1 MSVEQINAGHSQNN
15 LIAMDMTL
23 KYARGIS
30 YSQLYKDKKNTIEK
44 LVKDLPTCE
53 SVVWLS
59 FLVHQKITLTVK
71 QAEIHIMAPLL
82 YQFNSE
88 LQHKILSFI
97 GGRSFPTDQLFDLQS
112 LLKMIEYLL
121 QHHNSYRRELN
132 RDDKSNLFKAYLL
145 ICDDYLVQQE
155 EVNQDGTYSADD
167 MLKFYMPFE
176 LRMNTVLSIK
186 FSLIELVKSKLF
198 LVDFASNDQRFSSY
212 IDAYIRGKHCESASK
227 YILMLFSLSSELI
240 CNKNK
245 TNIIKIDLS
254 DSVTMC
260 SFLDNFCINVPDN
273 IDEVNIQ
280 EKPLYKVANNTYCF
294 LYIKFFV
301 NKFFHSLLFDL
312 AKELENQGL
321 IDTKKTPAYVQ
332 IKQLVGQK
340 FTEQYLFY
348 KVIDRILADKRYEKK
363 TGEDMTKI
371 SDGLP
376 DFYANKGQRVFLF
389 EFKDIQLNRKV
400 VTSGDYDTI
409 IKAVENELVE
419 NEKGRPKGITQL
431 ANDIDKHLFDIV
443 GKERVSE
450 KLQVYPILVYSDSS
464 FDIEGFN
471 YYLNNRFHEI
481 IRNRNIPSNIHVK
494 DVLMV
499 NIDTLIMFEKAFVD
513 KKLKFDVL
521 VNEYI
526 SYKNSK
532 EQYQVVPFNKFLFQ
546 KAKQKGCFFKASYLV
561 KEMIAEMAEKEKTEK
576 ATYGN

>member
-1 MSVEQINAGHSQNN
+1 
-15 LIAMDMTL
+15 MDMIL

-30 YSQLYKDKKNTIEK
+30 YSQLYKDKKDTIEM

-53 SVVWLS
+53 SIVWLS
-59 FLVHQKITLTVK
+59 FLVHRKVSLTVD
-71 QAEIHIMAPLL
+71 QTEIHIMAPLL
-82 YQFNSE
+82 FQFNSD
-88 LQHKILSFI
+88 LQHRITDFI
-97 GGRSFPTDQLFDLQS
+97 GERTFPTDQFFDLQS
-112 LLKMIEYLL
+112 LLKTIEYLL
-121 QHHNSYRRELN
+121 QHHNSCRRELSM
-132 RDDKSNLFKAYLL
+132 DDKSNLFKAYL
-145 ICDDYLVQQE
+145 IVCDDYLIQKE

-176 LRMNTVLSIK
+176 LRMNTVLGIK
-186 FSLIELVKSKLF
+186 LSLIELVKSKLF

-240 CNKNK
+240 CNEKK

-254 DSVTMC
+254 DSATMC

-409 IKAVENELVE
+409 IKAVENELVK

-521 VNEYI
+521 INEYI

-546 KAKQKGCFFKASYLV
+546 KAKQKVFFFTASYLV
-561 KEMIAEMAEKEKTEK
+561 KEMIAEMAEKEKNEK
-576 ATYGN
+576 ETYGN

>member
-1 MSVEQINAGHSQNN
+1 
-15 LIAMDMTL
+15 MDMIL

-30 YSQLYKDKKNTIEK
+30 YSQLYKDKKDTIEM

-53 SVVWLS
+53 SIVWLS
-59 FLVHQKITLTVK
+59 FLVHRKVSLTVE
-71 QAEIHIMAPLL
+71 QTEIHIMAPLL
-82 YQFNSE
+82 LQFNSD
-88 LQHKILSFI
+88 LQHRILSFL
-97 GGRSFPTDQLFDLQS
+97 GGRSFPTDQFFDLQS

-240 CNKNK
+240 CNEKK

-521 VNEYI
+521 INEYI

-546 KAKQKGCFFKASYLV
+546 KAKQKGCFFTASYLV
-561 KEMIAEMAEKEKTEK
+561 KEMIAEMAEKEKNEK
-576 ATYGN
+576 ETYGN

>member
-1 MSVEQINAGHSQNN
+1 
-15 LIAMDMTL
+15 MDMTL

-97 GGRSFPTDQLFDLQS
+97 GGRSFPTDQFFDLQS

-121 QHHNSYRRELN
+121 LHHNSYRRELN

-145 ICDDYLVQQE
+145 ICDEYLVQQE

-186 FSLIELVKSKLF
+186 FSLIELIKSKLF

-363 TGEDMTKI
+363 TGDDMTKI

-400 VTSGDYDTI
+400 VTSRDYDTI

-494 DVLMV
+494 DLLMV

-521 VNEYI
+521 INEYI

-546 KAKQKGCFFKASYLV
+546 KAKQKGCFFTASYLV

>member
-1 MSVEQINAGHSQNN
+1 
-15 LIAMDMTL
+15 MDMTL

-97 GGRSFPTDQLFDLQS
+97 GGRSFPTDQFFDLQS

-254 DSVTMC
+254 DSVKMC

-521 VNEYI
+521 INEYI

>member
-1 MSVEQINAGHSQNN
+1 M
-15 LIAMDMTL
+15 
-23 KYARGIS
+23 
-30 YSQLYKDKKNTIEK
+30 

-53 SVVWLS
+53 SVMWLS
-59 FLVHQKITLTVK
+59 FLVHQKISLTVD

-82 YQFNSE
+82 FQFNSD
-88 LQHKILSFI
+88 LQHRITDFI
-97 GGRSFPTDQLFDLQS
+97 GERTFPTDQFFDLQS
-112 LLKMIEYLL
+112 LLKTIEYLL
-121 QHHNSYRRELN
+121 LHDNSCRRELSK
-132 RDDKSNLFKAYLL
+132 DDKSNLFKAYL
-145 ICDDYLVQQE
+145 IVCDEYLVQKE

-186 FSLIELVKSKLF
+186 FSLIELIKSKLF

-240 CNKNK
+240 CNKKK

-254 DSVTMC
+254 ESVKMC

-443 GKERVSE
+443 GKGRVSE

-494 DVLMV
+494 DLLMV

-513 KKLKFDVL
+513 KILKFDVL
-521 VNEYI
+521 INEYI

-546 KAKQKGCFFKASYLV
+546 KAKQKGYFLQPH
-561 KEMIAEMAEKEKTEK
+561 IW
-576 ATYGN
+576 

>member
-1 MSVEQINAGHSQNN
+1 
-15 LIAMDMTL
+15 MDMIL

-30 YSQLYKDKKNTIEK
+30 YSQLYKDKKDTIEM

-53 SVVWLS
+53 SIVWLS
-59 FLVHQKITLTVK
+59 FLVHRKVSLTVD
-71 QAEIHIMAPLL
+71 QTEIHIMAPLL
-82 YQFNSE
+82 FQFNSD
-88 LQHKILSFI
+88 LQHRITDFI
-97 GGRSFPTDQLFDLQS
+97 GERTFPSDQFFDLQS
-112 LLKMIEYLL
+112 LLKTIEYLL
-121 QHHNSYRRELN
+121 QHHNSCRRELSM
-132 RDDKSNLFKAYLL
+132 DDKSNLFKAYL
-145 ICDDYLVQQE
+145 IVCDDYLIQKE

-176 LRMNTVLSIK
+176 LRMNTVLDIK
-186 FSLIELVKSKLF
+186 LSLIELVKSKLF

-240 CNKNK
+240 CNEKK

-254 DSVTMC
+254 DSATMC

-521 VNEYI
+521 IHEYI

-546 KAKQKGCFFKASYLV
+546 KAKQKGCFFTASYLV
-561 KEMIAEMAEKEKTEK
+561 KEMIAEMAEKEKNEK
-576 ATYGN
+576 ETYGN

>member
-1 MSVEQINAGHSQNN
+1 
-15 LIAMDMTL
+15 MDMIL

-30 YSQLYKDKKNTIEK
+30 YSQLYKGENDTIEM
-44 LVKDLPTCE
+44 LIKDLPTCE
-53 SVVWLS
+53 SVMWLS
-59 FLVHQKITLTVK
+59 FLVHQKITLTVA
-71 QAEIHIMAPLL
+71 QTEINILMPVLFQL
-82 YQFNSE
+82 NSD
-88 LQHKILSFI
+88 LHHRILNFI
-97 GGRSFPTDQLFDLQS
+97 GGRTFSTDQFFDLQS

-121 QHHNSYRRELN
+121 QHHNSYRRELSK
-132 RDDKSNLFKAYLL
+132 DDKSNLFKAYL
-145 ICDDYLVQQE
+145 IVCDDYLVQKE
-155 EVNQDGTYSADD
+155 EVNQDGTYSADE
-167 MLKFYMPFE
+167 MLKLYMPFE
-176 LRMNTVLSIK
+176 LRMNSVLSIK
-186 FSLIELVKSKLF
+186 DSLIELVKSKLF
-198 LVDFASNDQRFSSY
+198 LDDFASNDQRFSSY
-212 IDAYIRGKHCESASK
+212 IDAYIRGKHCESVSK
-227 YILMLFSLSSELI
+227 YMLMLFSLSAELI
-240 CNKNK
+240 CNEKK
-245 TNIIKIDLS
+245 TNIIKIGLS

-260 SFLDNFCINVPDN
+260 SFLDNFCINIPDN
-273 IDEVNIQ
+273 IDDVNIQ
-280 EKPLYKVANNTYCF
+280 EKPLYKVDHNTYCF

-301 NKFFHSLLFDL
+301 DKLFHSLLFDL
-312 AKELENQGL
+312 AKELENQRL

-363 TGEDMTKI
+363 TGEEMSKI

-409 IKAVENELVE
+409 IKAAEKELVE

-431 ANDIDKHLFDIV
+431 ANDIDKYLADIV
-443 GKERVSE
+443 GKDRVSE
-450 KLQVYPILVYSDSS
+450 KLYVYPILVYSDSS

-481 IRNRNIPSNIHVK
+481 IRTRNIPSNIHFK

-499 NIDTLIMFEKAFVD
+499 NIDTLIMFEKAFSD

-521 VNEYI
+521 INEYI

-546 KAKQKGCFFKASYLV
+546 KAKQKGCFYKASYLV
-561 KEMIAEMAEKEKTEK
+561 KEMIAEMVEKEKKEK
-576 ATYGN
+576 ETYGN

>member
-1 MSVEQINAGHSQNN
+1 
-15 LIAMDMTL
+15 MDMIL

-30 YSQLYKDKKNTIEK
+30 YSQLYKDKKDTIEM

-53 SVVWLS
+53 SVMWLS
-59 FLVHQKITLTVK
+59 FLVHQKISLTVD

-82 YQFNSE
+82 FQFNSD
-88 LQHKILSFI
+88 LQHRITDFI
-97 GGRSFPTDQLFDLQS
+97 GERTFPTDQFFDLQS
-112 LLKMIEYLL
+112 LLKTIEYLL
-121 QHHNSYRRELN
+121 LHDNSCRRELSK
-132 RDDKSNLFKAYLL
+132 DDKSNLFKAYL
-145 ICDDYLVQQE
+145 IVCDEYLVQKE

-186 FSLIELVKSKLF
+186 FSLIELIKSKLF

-240 CNKNK
+240 CNKKK

-254 DSVTMC
+254 DSVKMC

-273 IDEVNIQ
+273 DEVNIQ

-494 DVLMV
+494 DLLMV

-521 VNEYI
+521 INEYI

-546 KAKQKGCFFKASYLV
+546 KAKQKGCSFTASYLV

>member
-1 MSVEQINAGHSQNN
+1 
-15 LIAMDMTL
+15 MDMTL

-97 GGRSFPTDQLFDLQS
+97 GGRSFPTDQFFDLQS

-121 QHHNSYRRELN
+121 LHHNSYRRELN

-521 VNEYI
+521 INEYI

>member
-1 MSVEQINAGHSQNN
+1 
-15 LIAMDMTL
+15 MDMIL

-30 YSQLYKDKKNTIEK
+30 YSQLYKDEKDTIEM

-59 FLVHQKITLTVK
+59 FLVHQKISLTVD
-71 QAEIHIMAPLL
+71 QTEIHIMAPLL
-82 YQFNSE
+82 FQFNSD
-88 LQHKILSFI
+88 LQHRITDFI
-97 GGRSFPTDQLFDLQS
+97 GERIFPTDQFFDLQS
-112 LLKMIEYLL
+112 LLKTIEYLL
-121 QHHNSYRRELN
+121 QHHNSCRRELSM
-132 RDDKSNLFKAYLL
+132 DDKSNLFKAYL
-145 ICDDYLVQQE
+145 IVCDDYLVQKE
-155 EVNQDGTYSADD
+155 EVNKDGTYSADD

-186 FSLIELVKSKLF
+186 DSLIELVKSKLF
-198 LVDFASNDQRFSSY
+198 LDDFASNDQRFSSY
-212 IDAYIRGKHCESASK
+212 IDAYIRGKHCESVSK
-227 YILMLFSLSSELI
+227 YMLMLFSLSAELI
-240 CNKNK
+240 CNEKK

-254 DSVTMC
+254 DSATMC
-260 SFLDNFCINVPDN
+260 SLLDNFCINVPDN
-273 IDEVNIQ
+273 IDDVNIQ
-280 EKPLYKVANNTYCF
+280 EKPLYKVDQNTYCF

-301 NKFFHSLLFDL
+301 DKFFHSLLLDL
-312 AKELENQGL
+312 AKELENQRL

-348 KVIDRILADKRYEKK
+348 KVIDRILVDKRYEKK
-363 TGEDMTKI
+363 TGEDMSKI

-389 EFKDIQLNRKV
+389 EFKDIQLSRKV
-400 VTSGDYDTI
+400 VTSGDYETI

-431 ANDIDKHLFDIV
+431 ANDIDKHLADIV
-443 GKERVSE
+443 GKGRVSE

-481 IRNRNIPSNIHVK
+481 IRTRNIPSNIHIK

-499 NIDTLIMFEKAFVD
+499 NIDTLIMFEKAFSD

-521 VNEYI
+521 INEYI

-546 KAKQKGCFFKASYLV
+546 KAKQKGCFYKASYLW
-561 KEMIAEMAEKEKTEK
+561 KEMIAEMVEKEKKEK
-576 ATYGN
+576 ETYGN

>member
-1 MSVEQINAGHSQNN
+1 
-15 LIAMDMTL
+15 MDMTL

-53 SVVWLS
+53 SIVWLS
-59 FLVHQKITLTVK
+59 FLVHQKFTLTVE

-82 YQFNSE
+82 YQFNSD
-88 LQHKILSFI
+88 LQHRILSFL
-97 GGRSFPTDQLFDLQS
+97 GGRSFPTDQFFDLQS
-112 LLKMIEYLL
+112 LLKMIEYLS

-186 FSLIELVKSKLF
+186 FSLIELIKSKLF
-198 LVDFASNDQRFSSY
+198 LIDFASNDQRFSSY

-280 EKPLYKVANNTYCF
+280 EKPLYKVDHNTYCF

-301 NKFFHSLLFDL
+301 DKFFHSLLFDL
-312 AKELENQGL
+312 AKELEKQGL
-321 IDTKKTPAYVQ
+321 LNTKKTPAYVQ

-348 KVIDRILADKRYEKK
+348 KVIDRILANKRYEKK
-363 TGEDMTKI
+363 TGEDMSKI

-409 IKAVENELVE
+409 IKAVENEFVE

-521 VNEYI
+521 INEYI

>member
-1 MSVEQINAGHSQNN
+1 
-15 LIAMDMTL
+15 MDMIL

-30 YSQLYKDKKNTIEK
+30 YSQLYKDKKDTIEM

-53 SVVWLS
+53 SIVWLS
-59 FLVHQKITLTVK
+59 FLVHRKVSLTVD
-71 QAEIHIMAPLL
+71 QTEIHIMAPLL
-82 YQFNSE
+82 FQFNSD
-88 LQHKILSFI
+88 LQHRITDFI
-97 GGRSFPTDQLFDLQS
+97 GERTFPSDQFFDLQS
-112 LLKMIEYLL
+112 LLKTIEYLL
-121 QHHNSYRRELN
+121 QHHNSCRRELSM
-132 RDDKSNLFKAYLL
+132 DDKSNLFKAYL
-145 ICDDYLVQQE
+145 IVCDDYLIQKE

-176 LRMNTVLSIK
+176 LRMNTVLDIK
-186 FSLIELVKSKLF
+186 LSLIELVKSKLF

-240 CNKNK
+240 CNEKK

-254 DSVTMC
+254 DSATMC

-513 KKLKFDVL
+513 KKLKFDVFIH
-521 VNEYI
+521 EYI

-546 KAKQKGCFFKASYLV
+546 KAKQKGCFFTASYLV
-561 KEMIAEMAEKEKTEK
+561 KEMIAEMAEKEKNEK
-576 ATYGN
+576 ETYGN

>member
-1 MSVEQINAGHSQNN
+1 
-15 LIAMDMTL
+15 MDMIL

-30 YSQLYKDKKNTIEK
+30 YSQLYKDKKDTIEM

-53 SVVWLS
+53 SVMWLS
-59 FLVHQKITLTVK
+59 FLVHQKISLTVD

-82 YQFNSE
+82 FQFNSD
-88 LQHKILSFI
+88 LQHRITDFI
-97 GGRSFPTDQLFDLQS
+97 GERTFPTDQFFDLQS
-112 LLKMIEYLL
+112 LLKTIEYLL
-121 QHHNSYRRELN
+121 LHDNSCRRELSK
-132 RDDKSNLFKAYLL
+132 DDKSNLFKAYL
-145 ICDDYLVQQE
+145 IVCDDYLVQQE

-186 FSLIELVKSKLF
+186 FSLIELIKSKLF
-198 LVDFASNDQRFSSY
+198 LIDFASNDQRFSSY

-273 IDEVNIQ
+273 IVDVNIQ
-280 EKPLYKVANNTYCF
+280 EKPLYKVDHNTYCF

-301 NKFFHSLLFDL
+301 DKFFHSLLFDL
-312 AKELENQGL
+312 AKELEKQGL
-321 IDTKKTPAYVQ
+321 LNTKKTPAYVQ

-494 DVLMV
+494 DLLMV

-513 KKLKFDVL
+513 KKLKFDVII
-521 VNEYI
+521 NEYI

-546 KAKQKGCFFKASYLV
+546 KAKQKGYFFTASYLV

>member
-1 MSVEQINAGHSQNN
+1 
-15 LIAMDMTL
+15 
-23 KYARGIS
+23 
-30 YSQLYKDKKNTIEK
+30 
-44 LVKDLPTCE
+44 
-53 SVVWLS
+53 
-59 FLVHQKITLTVK
+59 
-71 QAEIHIMAPLL
+71 
-82 YQFNSE
+82 
-88 LQHKILSFI
+88 
-97 GGRSFPTDQLFDLQS
+97 
-112 LLKMIEYLL
+112 MIEYLL
-121 QHHNSYRRELN
+121 QHHNSNRRELN

-186 FSLIELVKSKLF
+186 FSLIELIKSKLF

-273 IDEVNIQ
+273 IDDVNIQ
-280 EKPLYKVANNTYCF
+280 EKPLYKVDHNTYCF

-301 NKFFHSLLFDL
+301 DKFFHSLLFDL
-312 AKELENQGL
+312 AKELEKQGL
-321 IDTKKTPAYVQ
+321 LNTKKTPAYVQ

-348 KVIDRILADKRYEKK
+348 KVIDRILANKRYEKK

-400 VTSGDYDTI
+400 VTSGDYNTI

-450 KLQVYPILVYSDSS
+450 KLHVYPILVYSDSS

-494 DVLMV
+494 DLLMV

-521 VNEYI
+521 INEYI

-561 KEMIAEMAEKEKTEK
+561 KEMIVEMAEKEKTEK

>member
-1 MSVEQINAGHSQNN
+1 
-15 LIAMDMTL
+15 MDMTL

-53 SVVWLS
+53 SIVWLS
-59 FLVHQKITLTVK
+59 FLVHQKFTLTVE

-82 YQFNSE
+82 YQFNSD
-88 LQHKILSFI
+88 LQHRILSFL
-97 GGRSFPTDQLFDLQS
+97 GGRSFPTDQFFDLQS

-176 LRMNTVLSIK
+176 LRMHTVLSIK
-186 FSLIELVKSKLF
+186 FSLIELIKSKLF
-198 LVDFASNDQRFSSY
+198 LIDFASNDQRFSSY

-280 EKPLYKVANNTYCF
+280 EKPLYKVDHNTYCF

-301 NKFFHSLLFDL
+301 DKFFHSLLFDL
-312 AKELENQGL
+312 AKELEKQGL
-321 IDTKKTPAYVQ
+321 LNTKKTPAYVQ

-348 KVIDRILADKRYEKK
+348 KVIDRILANKRYEKK
-363 TGEDMTKI
+363 TGEDMSKI

-409 IKAVENELVE
+409 IKAVENEFVE

-521 VNEYI
+521 INEYI

>member
-97 GGRSFPTDQLFDLQS
+97 GGRSFPTDQFFDLQS

-186 FSLIELVKSKLF
+186 FSLIELIKSKLF

-400 VTSGDYDTI
+400 VKSGDYDTI

-431 ANDIDKHLFDIV
+431 ANDIDKHLSDIV

-499 NIDTLIMFEKAFVD
+499 NIDTLIMFEKAFAD

-521 VNEYI
+521 INEYI

>member
-1 MSVEQINAGHSQNN
+1 
-15 LIAMDMTL
+15 MDMTL

-97 GGRSFPTDQLFDLQS
+97 GGRSFPTDQFFDLQS

-121 QHHNSYRRELN
+121 LHHNSYRRELN

-145 ICDDYLVQQE
+145 ICDEYLVQQE

-186 FSLIELVKSKLF
+186 FSLIELIKSKLF

-400 VTSGDYDTI
+400 VTSRDYDTI

-494 DVLMV
+494 DLLMV

-521 VNEYI
+521 INEYI

-546 KAKQKGCFFKASYLV
+546 KAKQKGCFFTASYLV

>member
-1 MSVEQINAGHSQNN
+1 
-15 LIAMDMTL
+15 MDMTL

-97 GGRSFPTDQLFDLQS
+97 GGRSFPTDQFFDLQS

-121 QHHNSYRRELN
+121 LHHNSYRRELN

-145 ICDDYLVQQE
+145 ICDKYLVQQE

-186 FSLIELVKSKLF
+186 FSLIELIKSKLF

-400 VTSGDYDTI
+400 VTSRDYDTI

-494 DVLMV
+494 DLLMV

-513 KKLKFDVL
+513 KKLKIDVL
-521 VNEYI
+521 INEYI

-546 KAKQKGCFFKASYLV
+546 KAKQKGCFLQPHV
-561 KEMIAEMAEKEKTEK
+561 W
-576 ATYGN
+576 

>member
-1 MSVEQINAGHSQNN
+1 
-15 LIAMDMTL
+15 MDMIL

-30 YSQLYKDKKNTIEK
+30 YSQLYKDKKDTIEM

-53 SVVWLS
+53 SIVWLS
-59 FLVHQKITLTVK
+59 FLVHRKVSLTVD
-71 QAEIHIMAPLL
+71 QTEIHIMAPLL
-82 YQFNSE
+82 FQFNSD
-88 LQHKILSFI
+88 LQHRITDFI
-97 GGRSFPTDQLFDLQS
+97 GERTSPTDQFFDLQS
-112 LLKMIEYLL
+112 LLKTIEYLL
-121 QHHNSYRRELN
+121 QHHNSCRRELSM
-132 RDDKSNLFKAYLL
+132 DDKSNLFKAYL
-145 ICDDYLVQQE
+145 IVCDDYLIQKE

-176 LRMNTVLSIK
+176 LRMNTVLGIK
-186 FSLIELVKSKLF
+186 LSLIELVKSKLF

-240 CNKNK
+240 CNEKK

-254 DSVTMC
+254 DSGTMC

-499 NIDTLIMFEKAFVD
+499 NIGTLIMFEKAFVD

-521 VNEYI
+521 INEYI

-546 KAKQKGCFFKASYLV
+546 KAKQKGCFFTASYLV
-561 KEMIAEMAEKEKTEK
+561 KEMIAEMAEKEKNEK
-576 ATYGN
+576 ETYGN

>member
-1 MSVEQINAGHSQNN
+1 
-15 LIAMDMTL
+15 MDMIL

-30 YSQLYKDKKNTIEK
+30 YSQLYKDKKDTIEM

-53 SVVWLS
+53 SIVWLS
-59 FLVHQKITLTVK
+59 FLVHRKVSLTVD
-71 QAEIHIMAPLL
+71 QTEIHIMKPLL
-82 YQFNSE
+82 FQFNSD
-88 LQHKILSFI
+88 LQHRITDFI
-97 GGRSFPTDQLFDLQS
+97 GERTFPTDQFFDLQS
-112 LLKMIEYLL
+112 LLKTIEYLL
-121 QHHNSYRRELN
+121 QHHNSCRRELSM
-132 RDDKSNLFKAYLL
+132 DDKSNLFKAYL
-145 ICDDYLVQQE
+145 IVCDDYLIQKE

-176 LRMNTVLSIK
+176 LRMNTVRSIK
-186 FSLIELVKSKLF
+186 DSLIELVKSKLF

-212 IDAYIRGKHCESASK
+212 IDAYIRGKHCESVSK
-227 YILMLFSLSSELI
+227 YMLMLFSLSAELI
-240 CNKNK
+240 CNKNR

-273 IDEVNIQ
+273 IDDVNIQ
-280 EKPLYKVANNTYCF
+280 EKPLYKVDHNTYCF

-301 NKFFHSLLFDL
+301 DKFFHSLLFDL
-312 AKELENQGL
+312 AKELEKQGL
-321 IDTKKTPAYVQ
+321 LNTKKTPAYVQ

-348 KVIDRILADKRYEKK
+348 KVIDRILVDKRYEKK
-363 TGEDMTKI
+363 TGEDMSKI

-389 EFKDIQLNRKV
+389 EFKDIQLSRKV
-400 VTSGDYDTI
+400 VKSGDYDTI

-431 ANDIDKHLFDIV
+431 ANDIDKHLADIV
-443 GKERVSE
+443 GKGRVSE
-450 KLQVYPILVYSDSS
+450 ELQVYPILVYSDSC

-481 IRNRNIPSNIHVK
+481 IRTRNIPSNIHVK
-494 DVLMV
+494 DVLMM
-499 NIDTLIMFEKAFVD
+499 NIDTLIMFEKAFAD

-521 VNEYI
+521 INEYI

-546 KAKQKGCFFKASYLV
+546 KAKQKGCFYKASYLV
-561 KEMIAEMAEKEKTEK
+561 KEMIAEMVEKEKTEK
-576 ATYGN
+576 ETYGN

>member
-1 MSVEQINAGHSQNN
+1 
-15 LIAMDMTL
+15 MDMIL

-30 YSQLYKDKKNTIEK
+30 YSQLYKDKKDTIEM

-53 SVVWLS
+53 SIVWLS
-59 FLVHQKITLTVK
+59 FLVHRKVSLTVD
-71 QAEIHIMAPLL
+71 QTEIHIMAPLL
-82 YQFNSE
+82 FQFNSD
-88 LQHKILSFI
+88 LQHRITDFI
-97 GGRSFPTDQLFDLQS
+97 GERTFPTDQFFDLQS
-112 LLKMIEYLL
+112 LLKTIEYLL
-121 QHHNSYRRELN
+121 QHHNSCRRELSM
-132 RDDKSNLFKAYLL
+132 DDKSNLFKAYL
-145 ICDDYLVQQE
+145 IVCDDYLIQKE

-176 LRMNTVLSIK
+176 LRMNTVLGIK
-186 FSLIELVKSKLF
+186 LSLIELVKSKLF

-240 CNKNK
+240 CNEKK

-481 IRNRNIPSNIHVK
+481 IRNRNIASNIHVK

-521 VNEYI
+521 INEYI

-546 KAKQKGCFFKASYLV
+546 KAKQKGCFFTASYLV
-561 KEMIAEMAEKEKTEK
+561 KEMIAEMAEKEKNEK
-576 ATYGN
+576 ETYGN

>member
-1 MSVEQINAGHSQNN
+1 
-15 LIAMDMTL
+15 MDMIL

-97 GGRSFPTDQLFDLQS
+97 GGRSFPTDQFFDLQS

-121 QHHNSYRRELN
+121 LHHNSYRRELN

-145 ICDDYLVQQE
+145 ICDEYLVQQE

-186 FSLIELVKSKLF
+186 FSLIELIKSKLF

-400 VTSGDYDTI
+400 VTSRDYDTI

-494 DVLMV
+494 DLLMV

-521 VNEYI
+521 INEYI

-546 KAKQKGCFFKASYLV
+546 KAKQKGCFFTASYLV

>member
-1 MSVEQINAGHSQNN
+1 
-15 LIAMDMTL
+15 MDMTL

-97 GGRSFPTDQLFDLQS
+97 GGRSFPTDQFFDLQS

-481 IRNRNIPSNIHVK
+481 IKNRNIPSNIHVK

-521 VNEYI
+521 INEYI

>member
-1 MSVEQINAGHSQNN
+1 
-15 LIAMDMTL
+15 MDMTL

-44 LVKDLPTCE
+44 LVKDLPTSE

-97 GGRSFPTDQLFDLQS
+97 GGRSFPTDQFFDLQS

-121 QHHNSYRRELN
+121 LHHNSYRRELN

-145 ICDDYLVQQE
+145 ICDEYLVQQE

-186 FSLIELVKSKLF
+186 FSLIELIKSKLF

-400 VTSGDYDTI
+400 VTSRDYDTI

-494 DVLMV
+494 DLLMV

-521 VNEYI
+521 INEYI

-546 KAKQKGCFFKASYLV
+546 KAKQKGCFFTASYLV

>member
-1 MSVEQINAGHSQNN
+1 
-15 LIAMDMTL
+15 MDMTL

-97 GGRSFPTDQLFDLQS
+97 GGRSFPTDQFFDLQS

-521 VNEYI
+521 INEYI

>member
-1 MSVEQINAGHSQNN
+1 
-15 LIAMDMTL
+15 MDMIL

-30 YSQLYKDKKNTIEK
+30 YSQLYKDKKDTIEM

-53 SVVWLS
+53 SIVWLS
-59 FLVHQKITLTVK
+59 FLVHRKVSLTVD
-71 QAEIHIMAPLL
+71 QTEIHIMAPLL
-82 YQFNSE
+82 FQFNSD
-88 LQHKILSFI
+88 LQHRITDFI
-97 GGRSFPTDQLFDLQS
+97 GERTFPTDQFFDLQS
-112 LLKMIEYLL
+112 LLKTIEYLL
-121 QHHNSYRRELN
+121 QHHNSCRRELSM
-132 RDDKSNLFKAYLL
+132 DDKSNLFKAYL
-145 ICDDYLVQQE
+145 IVCDDYLIQKE

-186 FSLIELVKSKLF
+186 DSLIELVKSKLF
-198 LVDFASNDQRFSSY
+198 LDDFASNDQRFSSY
-212 IDAYIRGKHCESASK
+212 IDAYIRGKHCESVSK
-227 YILMLFSLSSELI
+227 YMLMLFSLSAELI
-240 CNKNK
+240 CNEKK

-254 DSVTMC
+254 DSATMC

-273 IDEVNIQ
+273 IDDVNIQ
-280 EKPLYKVANNTYCF
+280 EKPLYKVDHNTYCF

-301 NKFFHSLLFDL
+301 DKFFHSLLFDL
-312 AKELENQGL
+312 AKELEKQGL
-321 IDTKKTPAYVQ
+321 LNTKKTPAYVQ

-348 KVIDRILADKRYEKK
+348 KVIDRILVDKRYEKK
-363 TGEDMTKI
+363 TGEDMSKI

-389 EFKDIQLNRKV
+389 EFKDIQLSRKV

-419 NEKGRPKGITQL
+419 NAKCRPKRVTQL
-431 ANDIDKHLFDIV
+431 ANNIDKHLADIV
-443 GKERVSE
+443 GKGRVSE
-450 KLQVYPILVYSDSS
+450 KLQVYPILVYYDSS

-481 IRNRNIPSNIHVK
+481 IRTRNIPSNIHVK
-494 DVLMV
+494 DVLMM
-499 NIDTLIMFEKAFVD
+499 NIDTLIMFEKAFAD

-521 VNEYI
+521 INEYI

-546 KAKQKGCFFKASYLV
+546 KAKQKGCFYKASYLV
-561 KEMIAEMAEKEKTEK
+561 KEMIAEMAEKENTEK

>member
-1 MSVEQINAGHSQNN
+1 
-15 LIAMDMTL
+15 MDMTL

-97 GGRSFPTDQLFDLQS
+97 GGRSFPTDQFFDLQS

-132 RDDKSNLFKAYLL
+132 RDDKSNLFKAYLI
-145 ICDDYLVQQE
+145 ICDDYLVQKE

-186 FSLIELVKSKLF
+186 FSLIELIKSKLF

-227 YILMLFSLSSELI
+227 YILMLFSLSTELI

-245 TNIIKIDLS
+245 TNVIKIDLS

-273 IDEVNIQ
+273 IDDVNIQ
-280 EKPLYKVANNTYCF
+280 EKPLYKVDNNTYCF

-400 VTSGDYDTI
+400 VKSGDYDTI

-431 ANDIDKHLFDIV
+431 ANDIDKHLSDIV

-499 NIDTLIMFEKAFVD
+499 NIDTLIMFEKAFAD

-521 VNEYI
+521 INEYI